1 MRRTLLTLLTASLLL
16 SSVSAL
22 ADLEED
28 MDILKGGL
36 RTVTKTE
43 DPSEFK
49 KALTDMRGAAE
60 DAKTQTPDKLKGQP
74 ADSAQI
80 KDFHAGLDKLISQID
95 TSMKLAN
102 AGDLAGAKKEAEK
115 FADTRNENHKKFR

>member
-1 MRRTLLTLLTASLLL
+1 MRRTLLTLLTASLLF
-16 SSVSAL
+16 SSVPAL